1 MFCSDEG
8 FIRGDTLCLNMQV
21 SKHAWRR
28 MGQRLTQAEMTLV
41 EERACVAWERRDTT
55 SLAIVA
61 HELTGQRATDNAG
74 VTSNGNL
81 VIAIVKQGTLTTVM
95 LRRDTQEVKA
105 GRLECKSLA
114 WMIPKRPTGPKA
126 RKYLN
131 RRW

>member
-1 MFCSDEG
+1 MEICP
-8 FIRGDTLCLNMQV
+8 
-21 SKHAWRR
+21 HAYEQ
-28 MGQRLTQAEMTLV
+28 MAIRLTENEMTLV
-41 EERACVAWERRDTT
+41 ESRAKAAWESRDTP

-81 VIAIVKQGTLTTVM
+81 IIAIVKQGTLTTVF

-105 GRLECKSLA
+105 GRLKCASLA